1 MLSKIEKKIQN
12 PKKLH
17 IELKKIR
24 NKKIVMCHG
33 NFDIV
38 HPGHIRHLSYARS
51 NGEILIVS
59 ITADKFIKKGIYRPH
74 VTEKLRALNLAS
86 LEFVDFVVI
95 DNNATPIKLIKKLRP
110 HIFAKGVE
118 YQSREK
124 PETIDEEKIMK
135 SIGGKI
141 IFTPGDIVF
150 SSTKIIK
157 DKDPS
162 FNLFKL
168 EKIMKDNKISFS
180 KLEKIIQS
188 FKKKT
193 IHVVGDTIVDTYTYT
208 SLIGGY
214 TKSPT
219 PSVHFVEKKDFI
231 GGAAI
236 VAAHL
241 ENAGAKVNFTT
252 VLGKDSL
259 SKKLIKFLKKNKI
272 KSKIFFDSLRP
283 TTNKNTIVTNNN
295 YFVLK
300 IDKLDNTPISKHL
313 TNEISKEIKSSK
325 SDVMVLSDFRHGI
338 FNKYSIPILTKSINK
353 KVLKVADSQ
362 VASRW
367 GNICDYKNFDLITPN
382 EKETRFSLAD
392 QDSNL
397 SELTRS
403 LKAKCN
409 FKNLL
414 LKLGSRGVLGVEKK
428 SPFTIPSFTQ
438 NAIDPVGAGDAMLA
452 YSSLS
457 LSVSKC
463 LISAAI
469 IGSIAA
475 AIECEYQGNMPVKN
489 SLVLKKLKL
498 LKDTVKI

>member
-1 MLSKIEKKIQN
+1 MLNKIENKIKTPDKLILEIKKN
-12 PKKLH
+12 K
-17 IELKKIR
+17 

-38 HPGHIRHLSYARS
+38 HPGHIRHLSYAKG
-51 NGEILIVS
+51 NGDILVVS

-86 LEFVDFVVI
+86 LEFVDYVVI
-95 DNNATPIKLIKKLRP
+95 DNNTTPIKLIKRLKP
-110 HIFAKGVE
+110 NIFAKGIE
-118 YQSREK
+118 YKAKEK
-124 PETIDEEKIMK
+124 PETVDEEKVMK
-135 SIGGKI
+135 IIGGKM
-141 IFTPGDIVF
+141 IFTPGDIIF

-157 DKDPS
+157 DQDPN

-168 EKIMKDNKISFS
+168 EKIMQDHRITFL

-193 IHVVGDTIVDTYTYT
+193 IHVVGDTIVDTYTNT

-214 TKSPT
+214 TKTPT
-219 PSVHFVEKKDFI
+219 PSVNFIEKKDFI

-241 ENAGAKVNFTT
+241 KNAGAKVEFTS
-252 VLGKDSL
+252 VLGKDDL
-259 SKKLIKFLKKNKI
+259 SKKVLNFLKKNKI
-272 KSKIFFDSLRP
+272 KSKIFFDTLRP
-283 TTNKNTIVTNNN
+283 TTNKNTIITNEN
-295 YFVLK
+295 YFILK
-300 IDKLDNTPISKHL
+300 IDKIDNTPISSNL
-313 TNEISKEIKSSK
+313 CNEISKNIKSSK
-325 SDVMVLSDFRHGI
+325 SDVIVLSDFRHGL
-338 FNKYSIPILTKSINK
+338 FNKYSIPIFTNSINK
-353 KVLKVADSQ
+353 SVLKVADSQ

-397 SELTRS
+397 SELTRA
-403 LKAKCN
+403 LKTKSN
-409 FKNLL
+409 YKNLL
-414 LKLGSRGVLGVEKK
+414 LKLGQRGVLGVEKRF
-428 SPFTIPSFTQ
+428 SFTIPSFTK

-463 LISAAI
+463 LVSAAI

-475 AIECEYQGNMPVKN
+475 AIECEYQGNVPVKDN
-489 SLVLKKLKL
+489 LVLKKLKYL
-498 LKDTVKI
+498 RNKVKI